1 MGIYWQAA
9 LISRPKP
16 EKINPN
22 FYISAFVYKVY
33 KDNVDLTC
41 YYNNMT

>member
-1 MGIYWQAA
+1 MGIFWLAA

-22 FYISAFVYKVY
+22 FDISVFVYKVY
-33 KDNVDLTC
+33 KDNVGLTC
-41 YYNNMT
+41 